1 MATTKKTQRKANKVT
16 DTSYDRF
23 SAGDGA
29 FGKANTP
36 CKYFVNRG
44 SSSKKGK

>member
-1 MATTKKTQRKANKVT
+1 MATTKKTQKKANKVT

-29 FGKANTP
+29 FGKPNTP
-36 CKYFVNRG
+36 CKYFTG
-44 SSSKKGK
+44 KSASKKGK

>member
-1 MATTKKTQRKANKVT
+1 MASSKKTPKKAKVAN
-16 DTSYDRF
+16 TSYDRF

-29 FGKANTP
+29 FGKPNTP

-44 SSSKKGK
+44 SGKKGK